1 MRRNPQEDG
10 RRRKGP
16 PQEKATLI
24 KSRDRH
30 LAVLQISRG
39 LRSIAYGKNPIAAR
53 DRPSRPQ
60 QLEHESNMEILRM
73 SNTSNSDL
81 LVASR
86 SITAL
91 VMSPL
96 AYSPEAAATGYA
108 AAVATLETT
117 MRGSN
122 VLSAAAMDETERQ
135 LGQLNNRTFERDGAT
150 LSPDALTR
158 IRDLRELCVWLFPA
172 DVPTVRFA
180 SEDDPEFL

>member
-73 SNTSNSDL
+73 SNISNSDL

-96 AYSPEAAATGYA
+96 AYSPESSAAGYA
-108 AAVATLETT
+108 AAVATL
-117 MRGSN
+117 RGSN